1 MSLLQISEPGMSTAP
16 HEERLAVGIDLGTTN
31 SLVATV
37 RNGSP
42 EVLVDEKGE
51 KLLPSVV
58 RYLENGEVEV
68 GEEARLKSS
77 EDPLNTISSVKRLM
91 GRSADEVRQE
101 GSYISY
107 DLTDG
112 EGMLRLRTVNGEKSP
127 VEVSAEILKKLKS
140 RSEEALGGELVG
152 AVVTVPAYFDDAQR
166 QASFAGKDLPTI
178 NDLETSGV
186 LESLSFHCR
195 GYGNYQTQRAIPKLM
210 EGKPLAV
217 YANIRGG
224 SAPIPVEYYEGV
236 YHVMTSE
243 RQDTPVYVNGTRYYE
258 GYQVITTAEKIELY
272 IGSSVKLTFSNNE
285 GTDAQSPAKITVKI
299 KGTLKEQIVGLEFVS
314 AMVKYEAFNI
324 GHIKIPLKLSEE
336 SIVNLGVANYPERLV
351 EYRCVQNFLDSMN
364 VKRDLDIQ
372 KCTDED
378 FRRLNL
384 LIGAIRDKLPVKN
397 APEKPGN
404 VQKITIAN
412 LKLAVVYLER
422 ESGGYFVFDY
432 FGNHFDV
439 SWSPDGSNP
448 IMVSQFFTMEV
459 DDFLTLD
466 NLNLKVIVE
475 DFKKIEVSSHHL
487 EFGNHT
493 MLVMLKAY
501 DKQPSVELL
510 DAAQQLCAWQQEY
523 PEFVPMDLTTIN
535 RMQIALRKR
544 ELTFQEKSELHAIIS
559 NTSDNFLE
567 ICAFLLLDEQE
578 EAQKLFGSLS
588 EKQLREFKNSPIYRF
603 CK

>member
-1 MSLLQISEPGMSTAP
+1 
-16 HEERLAVGIDLGTTN
+16 
-31 SLVATV
+31 
-37 RNGSP
+37 
-42 EVLVDEKGE
+42 
-51 KLLPSVV
+51 
-58 RYLENGEVEV
+58 
-68 GEEARLKSS
+68 
-77 EDPLNTISSVKRLM
+77 
-91 GRSADEVRQE
+91 
-101 GSYISY
+101 
-107 DLTDG
+107 
-112 EGMLRLRTVNGEKSP
+112 
-127 VEVSAEILKKLKS
+127 
-140 RSEEALGGELVG
+140 
-152 AVVTVPAYFDDAQR
+152 
-166 QASFAGKDLPTI
+166 
-178 NDLETSGV
+178 
-186 LESLSFHCR
+186 
-195 GYGNYQTQRAIPKLM
+195 M

-567 ICAFLLLDEQE
+567 ICDFLLLDEQE

>member
-1 MSLLQISEPGMSTAP
+1 MRHS
-16 HEERLAVGIDLGTTN
+16 
-31 SLVATV
+31 
-37 RNGSP
+37 
-42 EVLVDEKGE
+42 
-51 KLLPSVV
+51 
-58 RYLENGEVEV
+58 
-68 GEEARLKSS
+68 
-77 EDPLNTISSVKRLM
+77 
-91 GRSADEVRQE
+91 
-101 GSYISY
+101 
-107 DLTDG
+107 
-112 EGMLRLRTVNGEKSP
+112 
-127 VEVSAEILKKLKS
+127 
-140 RSEEALGGELVG
+140 
-152 AVVTVPAYFDDAQR
+152 
-166 QASFAGKDLPTI
+166 
-178 NDLETSGV
+178 
-186 LESLSFHCR
+186 
-195 GYGNYQTQRAIPKLM
+195 
-210 EGKPLAV
+210 
-217 YANIRGG
+217 
-224 SAPIPVEYYEGV
+224 
-236 YHVMTSE
+236 
-243 RQDTPVYVNGTRYYE
+243 
-258 GYQVITTAEKIELY
+258 
-272 IGSSVKLTFSNNE
+272 
-285 GTDAQSPAKITVKI
+285 
-299 KGTLKEQIVGLEFVS
+299 
-314 AMVKYEAFNI
+314 
-324 GHIKIPLKLSEE
+324 KIPLKLSEE